1 MYYCPNHIYT
11 LLDDDWNYMNPRT
24 YKYDELVIALFVTV
38 LVTSNLFKRLEE
50 EDYYDDN
57 TAFSPFQLGF

>member
-1 MYYCPNHIYT
+1 
-11 LLDDDWNYMNPRT
+11 MNPRT